1 MSAHLFLSFRSQS
14 GSFAAIDSSVPICL
28 PQQYS
33 IYKIH
38 SSGFPY
44 PLRTIRGTSSFLF
57 RCCVECR
64 SRHKRIL
71 GNHPTFG
78 SIMSASTSSSLG
90 MASPKMPYG
99 HCNPFGSE
107 RYQFARCSYL
117 SCRQAPRG
125 LREQVSSSRG
135 PYGITAPEKS
145 QEEIQTFLYIF
156 STLDTT
162 TLSFLYF
169 CQELLAH
176 ARLRH
181 EVTSPKYKNS

>member
-57 RCCVECR
+57 SCCVER
-64 SRHKRIL
+64 SSRHNLIL
-71 GNHPTFG
+71 GNHPTVG
-78 SIMSASTSSSLG
+78 LIMSASTSSSLG
-90 MASPKMPYG
+90 MASPQMPYG

-125 LREQVSSSRG
+125 LREQVSSSQG

-145 QEEIQTFLYIF
+145 QEEIQTFYIF
-156 STLDTT
+156 FQPLTRQHFLFCTFVK
-162 TLSFLYF
+162 SF
-169 CQELLAH
+169 
-176 ARLRH
+176 
-181 EVTSPKYKNS
+181 